1 MPSLHYNFVMMSS
14 SLQKGKRYGS
24 GLPCG
29 AFTTEKEGHPK
40 VMTIKLSAQ
49 WFFMQPSVPKGS
61 YV

>member
-1 MPSLHYNFVMMSS
+1 MISL